1 MINDDKKNVFFQ
13 RSLLGWKQQC
23 MRHLEFEGLPAG
35 LQPTHNHLLDV
46 CFKVSSFKELI
57 KMTVLQ
63 CTMMAP
69 AAAMP
74 DKTGMEDWTS
84 SLGLTSQHVSAT
96 FYLSQLPGCS
106 MLFYWVRWTD
116 SSSYLELSWAVL
128 VVALRSD
135 CYFICGTHHHYIH
148 RFIAHGAASQDLA
161 RHHAWLK
168 KGSGHLRTIQD
179 VWFLIFKVIPSHSM
193 FFCHYS
199 DGNPR
204 SPSRKEC
211 TPVTALDVLR
221 PHAQESCM
229 ERLNL
234 SWNLQPK

>member
-1 MINDDKKNVFFQ
+1 MIFGGIQ
-13 RSLLGWKQQC
+13 RSLLGFAAMHAPPWIC
-23 MRHLEFEGLPAG
+23 RATVPAG

-106 MLFYWVRWTD
+106 MLFYWVKWTD

-135 CYFICGTHHHYIH
+135 CYFVARIITISTDSSLTA
-148 RFIAHGAASQDLA
+148 RQAKIWLATTPDKKRLRTSQDYSGRMVSDLQG
-161 RHHAWLK
+161 HSESFHVFLPLLWWKSK
-168 KGSGHLRTIQD
+168 KS
-179 VWFLIFKVIPSHSM
+179 K
-193 FFCHYS
+193 
-199 DGNPR
+199 
-204 SPSRKEC
+204 
-211 TPVTALDVLR
+211 
-221 PHAQESCM
+221 
-229 ERLNL
+229 
-234 SWNLQPK
+234 

>member
-1 MINDDKKNVFFQ
+1 MSQLLSTCLSYLAVPCCFTGWNGLILHLIWSCHEL
-13 RSLLGWKQQC
+13 SLWLHCDPIAILW
-23 MRHLEFEGLPAG
+23 HA
-35 LQPTHNHLLDV
+35 
-46 CFKVSSFKELI
+46 
-57 KMTVLQ
+57 
-63 CTMMAP
+63 
-69 AAAMP
+69 
-74 DKTGMEDWTS
+74 S
-84 SLGLTSQHVSAT
+84 SLYPQ
-96 FYLSQLPGCS
+96 
-106 MLFYWVRWTD
+106 
-116 SSSYLELSWAVL
+116 
-128 VVALRSD
+128 
-135 CYFICGTHHHYIH
+135 IH
-148 RFIAHGAASQDLA
+148 RSRRGKPRFGSPPRLI
-161 RHHAWLK
+161 K

-193 FFCHYS
+193 SFCHYS

>member
-1 MINDDKKNVFFQ
+1 MTKKDVFFSGHCLAGSSNACATLNLKGYQQGYNQ
-13 RSLLGWKQQC
+13 R
-23 MRHLEFEGLPAG
+23 
-35 LQPTHNHLLDV
+35 TILLDV

-161 RHHAWLK
+161 RHHAW
-168 KGSGHLRTIQD
+168 
-179 VWFLIFKVIPSHSM
+179 
-193 FFCHYS
+193 
-199 DGNPR
+199 
-204 SPSRKEC
+204 
-211 TPVTALDVLR
+211 
-221 PHAQESCM
+221 
-229 ERLNL
+229 
-234 SWNLQPK
+234 

>member
-1 MINDDKKNVFFQ
+1 MVIHLYQQMDDYWWFMMINDDIWGIQ
-13 RSLLGWKQQC
+13 RSLLGFAAMHAPPWIC
-23 MRHLEFEGLPAG
+23 RATVPAG

-106 MLFYWVRWTD
+106 MLFYLVRWTD
-116 SSSYLELSWAVL
+116 HSSYLELSWAVL

-135 CYFICGTHHHYIH
+135 CYFVARIITISTDSSLTA
-148 RFIAHGAASQDLA
+148 RQAKIWLA
-161 RHHAWLK
+161 
-168 KGSGHLRTIQD
+168 T
-179 VWFLIFKVIPSHSM
+179 
-193 FFCHYS
+193 
-199 DGNPR
+199 
-204 SPSRKEC
+204 
-211 TPVTALDVLR
+211 TPA
-221 PHAQESCM
+221 
-229 ERLNL
+229 
-234 SWNLQPK
+234 